1 MKYAVTAATGNFGQN
16 AVKDLAAKVGAE
28 NVVVI
33 ARNTDKAQKLFPDY
47 EVRQGDY
54 GDQASMTTALNGIDK
69 ALFISSQPGG
79 EVARDQQHRNVVAAL
94 KNAGVAF
101 VAYTSFPDAQNSA
114 SALAADHKLTENL
127 IKDAGIAH
135 AFLRNNWYLE
145 DEIAFLQ
152 NGAHNQT
159 AAYWADGNAGWA
171 LESEYAQGAV
181 NVLTADDPKEVYEF
195 AGPMKTYEDLGQA
208 LKEATGND
216 FAVKQISKDDYI
228 KALVAS
234 GLDEGT
240 AAMFASFQDPIAN
253 GSLDHASDDLADVLG
268 HQPAALADAIKTI
281 LNR

>member
-28 NVVVI
+28 SVVVI
-33 ARNTDKAQKLFPDY
+33 ARNADKAQKLFPDF

-54 GDQASMTTALNGIDK
+54 DDQDSMTTALNGIDK
-69 ALFISSQPGG
+69 VLFISSQPGG
-79 EVARDQQHRNVVAAL
+79 KVARDQQHRNVVAAL
-94 KNAGVAF
+94 KDAGVAF

-114 SALAADHKLTENL
+114 SALATDHKLTENL
-127 IKDAGIAH
+127 IKDAGIVH

-159 AAYWADGNAGWA
+159 AAYWANGNAGWA

-228 KALVAS
+228 QALVAS

-253 GSLDHASDDLADVLG
+253 GSLGHASDDLADVLG